1 MLIIPGA
8 TRLDLMYFVLAG
20 PEPIDHVCKDD
31 QFNVHGAAPVPSI
44 CGTNSGQ
51 HSKFKKAV
59 SLKFK
64 DPSLFFTLGQ
74 IKLGL
79 GNKNMKYWE

>member
-1 MLIIPGA
+1 
-8 TRLDLMYFVLAG
+8 MYFVLAG

-51 HSKFKKAV
+51 HSKFKVHSAAPV
-59 SLKFK
+59 
-64 DPSLFFTLGQ
+64 PS
-74 IKLGL
+74 ICRL
-79 GNKNMKYWE
+79 GNMPLPKTGTTHHSTVKACQ